1 MKKPFVHLHNHT
13 EYSLLDGAVR
23 ISDLVKKA
31 VEFNMPAVAITDHG
45 VMYGVINFYKE
56 CKKAGINPII
66 GCEVYLA
73 PGSRFSKS
81 GRQDSRNY
89 HLVLLAENNQGYRNL
104 SNLVTR
110 SFLDGFYYKPRI
122 DFELLEQYSDGLIAL
137 SSCLQGLVPRAIS
150 EEGMDEAANYIKR
163 MQEILGKENFY
174 LEIQDHGLKE
184 QKQLN
189 PAIIEL
195 SRKTGAPLVATND
208 VHYLEKSHS
217 RLHEILLHIQTGT
230 TIRDELKIGFSTEE
244 FYFKS
249 PDEMYEI
256 FADTPEALTNTLEI
270 AERCQVEFDFGR
282 VILPEYEVPEGYDLD
297 SYLAELCW
305 QGVRRRY
312 AEVTPEVEER
322 LNYELEVIKKMG
334 FSGYFLIVWDVINWA
349 KNNGIRVGPGRGSA
363 AGSLVAYVLG
373 ISDIDPLRFNLYFER
388 FLNPSR
394 MSMPDIDI
402 DFAEDRREEVIN
414 YVRQKYGEDHVAQ
427 IITFSTMKA
436 RAATRDAGRVLDF
449 PYSYVD
455 KIAKLITFPT
465 IDESL
470 EQVKELREMYNND
483 ANARQIID
491 AARGIEGL
499 VRQDSIHAAGVVIS
513 REPLAN
519 IVPLQKKGED
529 SEVVTQYDMKPISE
543 LGLLKMDFLGLRTLT
558 VIENTLSLIKER
570 HGEAPDLSNLPLD
583 DKDTFEL
590 LSRGETIGVF
600 QLERPFMREM
610 LKELKPTAFED
621 IIAANALNR
630 PGPIKSGM
638 VQDFIN
644 RKHGKQKITY
654 PHPLL
659 KEALSE
665 TYGTIVYQEQVMQI
679 ARALA
684 GFTMEEAD
692 TLRQAISKKIPGQLE
707 AAREKFIEGSVA
719 NGVDRKLAEDI
730 FSAIMNFAEYAFNK
744 SHSAAYALV
753 SYQTAWLKAHYP
765 VEFLTALLTSVK
777 DDQDKVALYVNE
789 ARRMGIEVLL
799 PDVNKSQAGF
809 YPEGERAIRYGLAT
823 VRNVGEAA
831 AEAIIAARQKKKFT
845 SFYDFCLRVDSSV
858 LNKRI
863 LESLIKVQAFASL
876 NHTVKDLLESYS
888 VILEQ
893 ALKHRQMEMMGQFSL
908 FGNEEEDKSREEM
921 LLASSTGQE
930 YPQDVLLRFEKEY
943 LGAYISRHPV
953 LDLQPVFEQKCSHTT
968 SELAEAGDAAEVT
981 VGGIIT
987 AVKTTTT
994 RKGDLSALVTLE
1006 DLEGQITVR
1015 VWPNTFEKHRETLVP
1030 DRIVIIKGKVDQRD
1044 EGQEPILIADS
1055 IHLPDENIETSH
1067 KPRYTPKEFHIFL
1080 DVGRVVNNNGVIH
1093 QLKELLKQ
1101 HPGKDTVFIHLTSE
1115 KGEKVLRLGDEFRVR
1130 ANEAVKLKCEQYFDA
1145 KIRIQRSSKNGLHGT
1160 ENNKVAGR
1168 KAGPN

>member
-1 MKKPFVHLHNHT
+1 MKYPFVHLHNHT

-23 ISDLVKKA
+23 IPDLVKKA
-31 VEFNMPAVAITDHG
+31 AELDMPAVAITDHG
-45 VMYGVINFYKE
+45 VMYGVISFYKE
-56 CKKAGINPII
+56 CRKAGINPVI
-66 GCEVYLA
+66 GCEVYLVSR
-73 PGSRFSKS
+73 SRFSKS
-81 GRQDSRNY
+81 GRQDARNY

-110 SFLDGFYYKPRI
+110 SFVDGYYYKPRI
-122 DFELLEQYSDGLIAL
+122 DFELLEQHSAGLIAL

-150 EEGMDEAANYIKR
+150 EEGKDEAVRYIRR
-163 MQEILGKENFY
+163 MQEILGRDNFY
-174 LEIQDHGLKE
+174 LEIQDHGLEE
-184 QKQLN
+184 QKRLN
-189 PAIIEL
+189 PVIIEL
-195 SRKTGAPLVATND
+195 SKLTGAPLVATND

-217 RLHEILLHIQTGT
+217 KLHEILLHIQTGT
-230 TIRDELKIGFSTEE
+230 TIRDELKIGFATDE
-244 FYFKS
+244 FYFKT
-249 PDEMYEI
+249 PEEMYEI
-256 FADTPEALTNTLEI
+256 FKDTPEALANTVDI
-270 AERCQVEFDFGR
+270 ASRCRIEFEFGR
-282 VILPEYEVPEGYDLD
+282 VILPEYRVPEGYDLD

-312 AEVTPEVEER
+312 TEITPAVEER
-322 LNYELEVIKKMG
+322 LKYELEVIRKMG

-349 KNNGIRVGPGRGSA
+349 RNNGIRVGPGRGSA

-470 EQVKELREMYNND
+470 EQVKELRELYKND
-483 ANARQIID
+483 ASARQIID

-513 REPLAN
+513 REPLSS
-519 IVPLQKKGED
+519 IVPLQKKGDD

-558 VIENTLSLIKER
+558 VIENTLNLIKER
-570 HGEAPDLSNLPLD
+570 HGDVPDLSNLPLD
-583 DKDTFEL
+583 DEKTFEL
-590 LSRGETIGVF
+590 LSRGETVGVF
-600 QLERPFMREM
+600 QLERAYMRDM
-610 LKELKPTAFED
+610 LRELKPTVFED

-644 RKHGKQKITY
+644 RKHGRAKITY

-659 KEALSE
+659 EEALSE

-692 TLRQAISKKIPGQLE
+692 MLRQAISKKIPGQLE
-707 AAREKFIEGSVA
+707 SAREKFIEGSVA
-719 NGVDRKLAEDI
+719 NGVDRKLAEEI
-730 FSAIMNFAEYAFNK
+730 FSTIMNFAEYAFNK

-753 SYQTAWLKAHYP
+753 SYQAAWLKAHYP

-799 PDVNKSQAGF
+799 PDINRSQAGF

-823 VRNVGEAA
+823 IRNVGEAA

-845 SFYDFCLRVDSSV
+845 SFYDFCLRVDPSV

-863 LESLIKVQAFASL
+863 LESLIKAQAFAGL
-876 NHTVKDLLESYS
+876 NHTVRDLLESYP
-888 VILEQ
+888 VILEHAQ
-893 ALKHRQMEMMGQFSL
+893 RHSQMERMGQFSL
-908 FGNEEEDKSREEM
+908 FGKEEEDRTQEEM
-921 LLASSTGQE
+921 ILSRSTGEE

-953 LDLQPVFEQKCSHTT
+953 LDMQDVFEQKCTHTT
-968 SELAEAGDAAEVT
+968 SELAEVRDATQVT
-981 VGGIIT
+981 VGGIVT
-987 AVKTTTT
+987 AVKTAAT
-994 RKGDLSALVTLE
+994 RKGELSALLTLE
-1006 DLEGQITVR
+1006 DLEGQVKVR
-1015 VWPNTFEKHRETLVP
+1015 VWPNIYEKHRET
-1030 DRIVIIKGKVDQRD
+1030 IVQDKIIIVRGRVDIRD
-1044 EGQEPILIADS
+1044 EGQEPVLIADS
-1055 IHLPDENIETSH
+1055 IHLPDEDIRT
-1067 KPRYTPKEFHIFL
+1067 TPTRRPSPGEFHIYMAAPVIL
-1080 DVGRVVNNNGVIH
+1080 QNNGVIN
-1093 QLKELLKQ
+1093 QIKELLRK
-1101 HPGKDTVFIHLTSE
+1101 HPGKDAVFIHIQSDE
-1115 KGEKVLRLGDEFRVR
+1115 GEKVLRLDERYNVR
-1130 ANEAVKLKCEQYFDA
+1130 ANEALKLKFEQYFITVIKIKRGA
-1145 KIRIQRSSKNGLHGT
+1145 KNELHGN
-1160 ENNKVAGR
+1160 ENH
-1168 KAGPN
+1168 